1 MLLNHPFKYVVFR
14 ILLLLLFFFLSFQKI
29 SLKKSFYGD
38 NDIYGSNVDNAL
50 EHITEYK
57 A

>member
-1 MLLNHPFKYVVFR
+1 MFLNDPFKHVVFR
-14 ILLLLLFFFLSFQKI
+14 IYFFFFLSFQKG

-38 NDIYGSNVDNAL
+38 NDIYGFNGDNAL
-50 EHITEYK
+50 EHMSEYK

>member
-1 MLLNHPFKYVVFR
+1 MFDVAKWSIQACCLPD
-14 ILLLLLFFFLSFQKI
+14 IIIIFFLSFQKG

-38 NDIYGSNVDNAL
+38 NDIYGFNGDNAL
-50 EHITEYK
+50 EHMSVYK

>member
-1 MLLNHPFKYVVFR
+1 MFDVSKWSIQACCLPDIY
-14 ILLLLLFFFLSFQKI
+14 IFFLSFQKG

-38 NDIYGSNVDNAL
+38 NDIYGFNGDNAL
-50 EHITEYK
+50 EHMSEYK

>member
-1 MLLNHPFKYVVFR
+1 MLLNDPFKHVFFR
-14 ILLLLLFFFLSFQKI
+14 IFFFLSFQKS

-38 NDIYGSNVDNAL
+38 NDIYGFNGDNAL
-50 EHITEYK
+50 EHMSEYK

>member
-1 MLLNHPFKYVVFR
+1 MFVVAKWSIEPRFLPD
-14 ILLLLLFFFLSFQKI
+14 IIFFLSFHQS

-38 NDIYGSNVDNAL
+38 NDIYGFNGDNAL
-50 EHITEYK
+50 EHMSEYK

>member
-1 MLLNHPFKYVVFR
+1 MFDVAKWSIQACFLPD
-14 ILLLLLFFFLSFQKI
+14 IFFFLSFQKS

-38 NDIYGSNVDNAL
+38 NDIYGFNGDNAL
-50 EHITEYK
+50 EHMSEYK

>member
-1 MLLNHPFKYVVFR
+1 MLLNDPFKHVFFR
-14 ILLLLLFFFLSFQKI
+14 IYFFFLSFQKS

-38 NDIYGSNVDNAL
+38 NDIYGFNGDNAL
-50 EHITEYK
+50 EHMSEYK